1 MGCAS
6 VLCFTVLI
14 PEDSPTS
21 EQPPKNPHP
30 SVGLS
35 SSGLPGVSGKQWPW
49 GLLVWYGT
57 PTRSAGRTVRA
68 LAVTTVLNY
77 AVCRGMVHPGVPV
90 LQLECCTSPV
100 LWEGVNNEE

>member
-21 EQPPKNPHP
+21 EQPPKNLHP

-35 SSGLPGVSGKQWPW
+35 SAGLPGVSGKQWPW
-49 GLLVWYGT
+49 GLLGWYGT
-57 PTRSAGRTVRA
+57 PTCSSGRTVCA
-68 LAVTTVLNY
+68 LAVTRVFTCASAGVLHQPGF
-77 AVCRGMVHPGVPV
+77 VGRG
-90 LQLECCTSPV
+90 
-100 LWEGVNNEE
+100 